1 MLHTILQL
9 IIVII
14 AVICAVIATAYIN
27 IFAAPPAF
35 IAALVIGA
43 WLIRDEVTP

>member
-9 IIVII
+9 IIVVIAALCAII
-14 AVICAVIATAYIN
+14 AAFHIN
-27 IFAAPPAF
+27 IAAAPPAF

-43 WLIRDEVTP
+43 WLIRDEVRP